1 MNTLETNII
10 NYFYNK
16 TQVLSNIPFSLS
28 KGELICLCGPN
39 GAGKSSL
46 IKHVYEKNLVKN
58 NWKALAKKISYLPQN
73 EGSMWDY
80 KVKDIILS
88 GRFCHTGF
96 LNEYSNYDY
105 EIVSQIIKDFDLE
118 KLKEKNIN
126 EISGGEFQKVRLARS
141 FAQESDFL
149 LLDEPLTALDF
160 ISSDSLMKF
169 LKKKTRENNKGIL
182 VSLHDINTACRFADK
197 ITLIGKINQE
207 SKNQFH
213 ITGIPSE
220 IITAKNIELS
230 YGVTVKV
237 YNHPL
242 YNVPQVSI

>member
-28 KGELICLCGPN
+28 KGELVCLCGPN

-58 NWKALAKKISYLPQN
+58 NWKDLAKKISYLPQN
-73 EGSMWDY
+73 ESSMWDY

-96 LNEYSNYDY
+96 LNEYSNHDY

>member
-1 MNTLETNII
+1 M
-10 NYFYNK
+10 
-16 TQVLSNIPFSLS
+16 
-28 KGELICLCGPN
+28 
-39 GAGKSSL
+39 
-46 IKHVYEKNLVKN
+46 
-58 NWKALAKKISYLPQN
+58 
-73 EGSMWDY
+73 
-80 KVKDIILS
+80 
-88 GRFCHTGF
+88 
-96 LNEYSNYDY
+96 
-105 EIVSQIIKDFDLE
+105 SQIIKDFDLE

-182 VSLHDINTACRFADK
+182 VSLHDINTASRFADK

>member
-1 MNTLETNII
+1 
-10 NYFYNK
+10 
-16 TQVLSNIPFSLS
+16 
-28 KGELICLCGPN
+28 
-39 GAGKSSL
+39 
-46 IKHVYEKNLVKN
+46 
-58 NWKALAKKISYLPQN
+58 
-73 EGSMWDY
+73 
-80 KVKDIILS
+80 
-88 GRFCHTGF
+88 
-96 LNEYSNYDY
+96 
-105 EIVSQIIKDFDLE
+105 
-118 KLKEKNIN
+118 
-126 EISGGEFQKVRLARS
+126 
-141 FAQESDFL
+141 
-149 LLDEPLTALDF
+149 
-160 ISSDSLMKF
+160 MKF

-213 ITGIPSE
+213 LTGIPSE

>member
-1 MNTLETNII
+1 
-10 NYFYNK
+10 
-16 TQVLSNIPFSLS
+16 
-28 KGELICLCGPN
+28 
-39 GAGKSSL
+39 
-46 IKHVYEKNLVKN
+46 
-58 NWKALAKKISYLPQN
+58 
-73 EGSMWDY
+73 
-80 KVKDIILS
+80 
-88 GRFCHTGF
+88 
-96 LNEYSNYDY
+96 
-105 EIVSQIIKDFDLE
+105 
-118 KLKEKNIN
+118 
-126 EISGGEFQKVRLARS
+126 
-141 FAQESDFL
+141 
-149 LLDEPLTALDF
+149 
-160 ISSDSLMKF
+160 MKF